1 MANYRFEVGVSNASR
16 NDMGTV
22 TGKFGTFASNNFTAS
37 ACEAGTI
44 CATNGVLPLEGYEN
58 SGKKNGNSYYMVAA
72 TNGTVTGFTGD
83 FTGLYACNNYAGN
96 KVTDGVN
103 VYNAYGRSL
112 GLTVPADERADFTAI
127 YVGDKHSF
135 GESNFTTAVT
145 ATHKVATIANGKL
158 TPGTAVP
165 TDGSVYAEI
174 VDITCRFTEGCYDA
188 GQKITLLFKRSVKA

>member
-22 TGKFGTFASNNFTAS
+22 TGKFGTFSGNIFTPA

-44 CATNGVLPLEGYEN
+44 CAANGLLPLEGYES

-72 TNGTVTGFTGD
+72 GGSVAGFPGD
-83 FTGLYACNNYAGN
+83 FTGLYACNDYAGN
-96 KVTDGVN
+96 KATDGVN

-145 ATHKVATIANGKL
+145 ASHKVATIVSGKL
-158 TPGTAVP
+158 TPGTAAP

-174 VDITCRFTEGCYDA
+174 VDITNRFTEGCYDA
-188 GQKITLLFKRSVKA
+188 GQKITVIFKRSVKA